1 MSSSR
6 SIAGARQRR
15 AGEPVSVV
23 QQQQQQPGGRQ
34 SKQQIPSS
42 QQHQVQQSSGAPP
55 GKLSISDAFALVTL
69 RLGRVENMLQKM
81 DVSEPGAAAVA
92 SESRSSDDV
101 VIRSIISRIED
112 LEKAVKVPNK
122 ALDVKTN
129 LINDKMVQMSN
140 EIRDSRDTIFKLQ
153 SLILDL
159 NQKMMNL
166 MMPVVKDS
174 IPVPTQA
181 IVPVQEEEEELGQIT
196 VEDVIDED
204 ESEEPAEK
212 DDHVIC

>member
-34 SKQQIPSS
+34 TKQQIPSS
-42 QQHQVQQSSGAPP
+42 QQHQVQQTSAAPP

-81 DVSEPGAAAVA
+81 DVPEPGAAATA
-92 SESRSSDDV
+92 SEPRSSDDV

-166 MMPVVKDS
+166 MMPVVSKDP
-174 IPVPTQA
+174 IPAPIQA
-181 IVPVQEEEEELGQIT
+181 FVPVQEEELAQVF
-196 VEDVIDED
+196 VEDVTDED
-204 ESEEPAEK
+204 EMEEPTEESEQ
-212 DDHVIC
+212 